1 MPLETYLM
9 QIKIG
14 ESLDIERSL
23 ILPLIDN
30 PQDIQLILWDIDGTL
45 LMPKGVGREAT
56 RLAMLEVFK
65 TDAGLATHYF
75 GGKTDWRT
83 LLDLLPA
90 QGFTETAIQESLPA
104 YAQSVAQHMSRII
117 VDYSVEQCPG
127 AHALVT
133 ELHRMGHPLQAL
145 VTGNTASIA
154 PIKLRAAGFD
164 PDWFVVGAYGN
175 ESPNRNDLPPLA
187 VARAEKL
194 SGRKIAPEQV
204 IVIGDTPADVA
215 CARALGAVAVG
226 VRTGYATSPTEL
238 IEAKPDYLLND
249 LTTFWKDVLPILR

>member
-1 MPLETYLM
+1 M
-9 QIKIG
+9 
-14 ESLDIERSL
+14 
-23 ILPLIDN
+23 PLIDN

-45 LMPKGVGREAT
+45 IMPKGVGREAT

-75 GGKTDWRT
+75 GGKTDWQT
-83 LLDLLPA
+83 LLDLLPS
-90 QGFTETAIQESLPA
+90 QGFTEAAIQESLPA
-104 YAQSVAQHMSRII
+104 YAKAVAQHMSRII
-117 VDYSVEQCPG
+117 VDYPVEQCPG

-133 ELHRMGHPLQAL
+133 ELHRIGHPLQGL
-145 VTGNTASIA
+145 VTGNTFSIA

-175 ESPNRNDLPPLA
+175 ESPNRNDLPPVA

-204 IVIGDTPADVA
+204 IVIGDTPADIA

-226 VRTGYATSPTEL
+226 VRTGYATNPTEL
-238 IEAKPDYLLND
+238 AEAKPDYLLND
-249 LTTFWKDVLPILR
+249 LTTFWKDVLPIFNS

>member
-1 MPLETYLM
+1 MP
-9 QIKIG
+9 QIA
-14 ESLDIERSL
+14 
-23 ILPLIDN
+23 N

-45 LMPKGVGREAT
+45 LMPKGVGRAAT
-56 RLAMLEVFK
+56 RLAMLEVFN
-65 TDAGLATHYF
+65 TDAGLETHYF

-83 LLDLLPA
+83 LLDLLPS
-90 QGFTETAIQESLPA
+90 QGFTEAAIQESLPA

-117 VDYSVEQCPG
+117 VDYPVEQCPG

-133 ELHRMGHPLQAL
+133 ELHRMGHPLQGL

-154 PIKLRAAGFD
+154 PIKLHAGGFD

-187 VARAEKL
+187 VARAEQL

-204 IVIGDTPADVA
+204 IVIGDTPADIA

-238 IEAKPDYLLND
+238 VEAKPDYLLDD